1 MNKATS
7 MLLSS
12 ILSTTVVT
20 TSGKVYED
28 KYKTY
33 MMNNLTQLE
42 VILDGWKKGYDDLNT
57 KLISAESRIKNLEEE
72 LTKTQ
77 TQISNLQNT
86 SNNSDKESIKE
97 EEKVEQEDEEL
108 NIIIN
113 EEEESNYTVEEV
125 QESTDL

>member
-33 MMNNLTQLE
+33 MLDNLTQLE
-42 VILDGWKKGYDDLNT
+42 VMLDGWKNGYNDLNT
-57 KLISAESRIKNLEEE
+57 KLINAESRIKSLEEE
-72 LTKTQ
+72 LAKTQ
-77 TQISNLQNT
+77 TMLQNT
-86 SNNSDKESIKE
+86 TNETIVEPIKE
-97 EEKVEQEDEEL
+97 EKIEHEDEKLDNITEENVEL
-108 NIIIN
+108 DNTT
-113 EEEESNYTVEEV
+113 EEEV
-125 QESTDL
+125 QESIESQL

>member
-33 MMNNLTQLE
+33 MLDNLTQLE
-42 VILDGWKKGYDDLNT
+42 VMLDGWKNGYNDLNT
-57 KLISAESRIKNLEEE
+57 KLINAESRIKSLEEE
-72 LTKTQ
+72 LAKTQ
-77 TQISNLQNT
+77 TMLQNT
-86 SNNSDKESIKE
+86 ANETIVEPIKE
-97 EEKVEQEDEEL
+97 EKIEHEDEKLDNTTEENVEL
-108 NIIIN
+108 DNTT
-113 EEEESNYTVEEV
+113 EEEV
-125 QESTDL
+125 QESIEPQL

>member
-33 MMNNLTQLE
+33 MLDNLTQLE
-42 VILDGWKKGYDDLNT
+42 VMLDGWRNGYNNLNT
-57 KLISAESRIKNLEEE
+57 KLINAESRIKSLEEE
-72 LTKTQ
+72 LAKTQ
-77 TQISNLQNT
+77 TMLQNT
-86 SNNSDKESIKE
+86 TNETIVEPIKE
-97 EEKVEQEDEEL
+97 EKIEHEDEKLDNTTEENVEL
-108 NIIIN
+108 DNTT
-113 EEEESNYTVEEV
+113 EEEV
-125 QESTDL
+125 QESIESQL

>member
-33 MMNNLTQLE
+33 MLDNLTQLE
-42 VILDGWKKGYDDLNT
+42 VILDGWKNGYNDLNT
-57 KLISAESRIKNLEEE
+57 KLINAESRIKSLEEE
-72 LTKTQ
+72 LAKTQ
-77 TQISNLQNT
+77 TMLQNT
-86 SNNSDKESIKE
+86 TNETIVKPIE
-97 EEKVEQEDEEL
+97 EEKIEHEDEKLDNTTEENVEL
-108 NIIIN
+108 DNTT
-113 EEEESNYTVEEV
+113 EEEV
-125 QESTDL
+125 QESIESQL

>member
-33 MMNNLTQLE
+33 MLDNLTQLE
-42 VILDGWKKGYDDLNT
+42 VMLDGWKNGYNDLNT
-57 KLISAESRIKNLEEE
+57 KLINAESRIKSLEEE
-72 LTKTQ
+72 LAKTQ
-77 TQISNLQNT
+77 TMLQNT
-86 SNNSDKESIKE
+86 TNKTIVEPIKE
-97 EEKVEQEDEEL
+97 EKNEHEDEKLDNTTEENVEL
-108 NIIIN
+108 DNTT
-113 EEEESNYTVEEV
+113 EEEV
-125 QESTDL
+125 QESIEPQL

>member
-33 MMNNLTQLE
+33 MLDNLTQLE
-42 VILDGWKKGYDDLNT
+42 VMLDGWKNGYNDLNT
-57 KLISAESRIKNLEEE
+57 KLINAESRIKSLEEE
-72 LTKTQ
+72 LAKTQ
-77 TQISNLQNT
+77 TMLQNT
-86 SNNSDKESIKE
+86 TNETIVEPIKE
-97 EEKVEQEDEEL
+97 EKIEHEDEKL
-108 NIIIN
+108 DNTN
-113 EEEESNYTVEEV
+113 EENVELDNTTEEEV
-125 QESTDL
+125 QESIESQL

>member
-33 MMNNLTQLE
+33 MLDNLTQLE
-42 VILDGWKKGYDDLNT
+42 VMLDGWKNGYNDLNT
-57 KLISAESRIKNLEEE
+57 KLINAESRIKSLEEE
-72 LTKTQ
+72 LAKTQ
-77 TQISNLQNT
+77 TMLQNT
-86 SNNSDKESIKE
+86 TNETIVEPIKE
-97 EEKVEQEDEEL
+97 EKIEHEDEKLDNTTEENVEL
-108 NIIIN
+108 DNTT
-113 EEEESNYTVEEV
+113 EEEV
-125 QESTDL
+125 QESIESQL

>member
-33 MMNNLTQLE
+33 MLDNLTQLE
-42 VILDGWKKGYDDLNT
+42 VMLDGWKNGYNDLNT
-57 KLISAESRIKNLEEE
+57 KLINAESRIKSLEEE
-72 LTKTQ
+72 LAKTQ
-77 TQISNLQNT
+77 TMLQNT
-86 SNNSDKESIKE
+86 TNETIVEPIKE
-97 EEKVEQEDEEL
+97 EKIEHEDEKLDNTTEENVEL
-108 NIIIN
+108 DITT
-113 EEEESNYTVEEV
+113 EEEV
-125 QESTDL
+125 QESI

>member
-33 MMNNLTQLE
+33 MLDNLTQLE
-42 VILDGWKKGYDDLNT
+42 IMLDGWRNGYNDLNT
-57 KLISAESRIKNLEEE
+57 KLINAESRIKSLEEE
-72 LTKTQ
+72 LAKTQ
-77 TQISNLQNT
+77 TMLQNT
-86 SNNSDKESIKE
+86 ANETIVEPIKE
-97 EEKVEQEDEEL
+97 EKIEHEDEKLDNTTEENVEL
-108 NIIIN
+108 DITT
-113 EEEESNYTVEEV
+113 EEEV
-125 QESTDL
+125 QESIESQL

>member
-33 MMNNLTQLE
+33 MLDNLTQLE
-42 VILDGWKKGYDDLNT
+42 VMLDGWRNGYNDLNT
-57 KLISAESRIKNLEEE
+57 KLINAESRIKSLEEE
-72 LTKTQ
+72 LAKTQ
-77 TQISNLQNT
+77 TMLQNT
-86 SNNSDKESIKE
+86 TNETIVEPIKE
-97 EEKVEQEDEEL
+97 EKIEHEDEKLDNTTEENVEL
-108 NIIIN
+108 DNTT
-113 EEEESNYTVEEV
+113 EEEV
-125 QESTDL
+125 QESIEPQL

>member
-33 MMNNLTQLE
+33 MLDNLTQLE
-42 VILDGWKKGYDDLNT
+42 VMLDGWKNGYNNLNT
-57 KLISAESRIKNLEEE
+57 KLINAESRIKSLEEE
-72 LTKTQ
+72 LAKTQ
-77 TQISNLQNT
+77 TMLQNT
-86 SNNSDKESIKE
+86 TNETIVEPIKE
-97 EEKVEQEDEEL
+97 EKIEHEDEKLDNTTEENVEL
-108 NIIIN
+108 DNTT
-113 EEEESNYTVEEV
+113 EEEV
-125 QESTDL
+125 QESIESQL

>member
-33 MMNNLTQLE
+33 MLDNLTQLE
-42 VILDGWKKGYDDLNT
+42 VMLDGWKNGYNNLNT
-57 KLISAESRIKNLEEE
+57 KLINAESRIKSLEEE
-72 LTKTQ
+72 LAKTQ
-77 TQISNLQNT
+77 TMLQNT
-86 SNNSDKESIKE
+86 TNETIVEPIKE
-97 EEKVEQEDEEL
+97 EKIEHEDEKLDNTTEENVEL
-108 NIIIN
+108 DNTT
-113 EEEESNYTVEEV
+113 EEEV
-125 QESTDL
+125 QESIDSQL

>member
-33 MMNNLTQLE
+33 MLDNLTQLE
-42 VILDGWKKGYDDLNT
+42 VMLDGWKNGYNDLNT
-57 KLISAESRIKNLEEE
+57 KLINAESRSLEEE
-72 LTKTQ
+72 LAKTQ
-77 TQISNLQNT
+77 TMLQNT
-86 SNNSDKESIKE
+86 TNETIVKPIE
-97 EEKVEQEDEEL
+97 EEKIEHEDEKLDNTTEENVEL
-108 NIIIN
+108 DNTT
-113 EEEESNYTVEEV
+113 EEEV
-125 QESTDL
+125 QESIEPQL

>member
-33 MMNNLTQLE
+33 MLDNLTQLE
-42 VILDGWKKGYDDLNT
+42 VMLDGWKNGYNDLNT
-57 KLISAESRIKNLEEE
+57 KLINAESRIKSLEEE
-72 LTKTQ
+72 LAKTQ
-77 TQISNLQNT
+77 TMLQNT
-86 SNNSDKESIKE
+86 TNETIVEPIKE
-97 EEKVEQEDEEL
+97 EKNEHEDEKLDNTTEENVEL
-108 NIIIN
+108 DNN
-113 EEEESNYTVEEV
+113 TEEEV
-125 QESTDL
+125 QESIESQL

>member
-33 MMNNLTQLE
+33 MLDNLTQLE
-42 VILDGWKKGYDDLNT
+42 VMLDGWRNGYNDLNA
-57 KLISAESRIKNLEEE
+57 KLINAESRIKSLEEE
-72 LTKTQ
+72 LAKTQ
-77 TQISNLQNT
+77 TMLQNT
-86 SNNSDKESIKE
+86 TNETIVEPIKE
-97 EEKVEQEDEEL
+97 EKIEHEDEKLDNTTEENVEL
-108 NIIIN
+108 DNTT
-113 EEEESNYTVEEV
+113 EEEV
-125 QESTDL
+125 QESIESQL

>member
-33 MMNNLTQLE
+33 MLDNLTQLE
-42 VILDGWKKGYDDLNT
+42 VMLDGWKNGYNDLNT
-57 KLISAESRIKNLEEE
+57 KLINAESRIKSLEEE
-72 LTKTQ
+72 LAKTQ
-77 TQISNLQNT
+77 TMLQNT
-86 SNNSDKESIKE
+86 TNETIVEPIKE
-97 EEKVEQEDEEL
+97 EKIEYEDEKLDNTTEENVEL
-108 NIIIN
+108 DNTT
-113 EEEESNYTVEEV
+113 EEEV
-125 QESTDL
+125 QESIEPQL

>member
-33 MMNNLTQLE
+33 MLDNLTQLE
-42 VILDGWKKGYDDLNT
+42 VMLDGWKNGYNDLNT
-57 KLISAESRIKNLEEE
+57 KLINAESRIKSLEEE
-72 LTKTQ
+72 LAKTQ
-77 TQISNLQNT
+77 TMLQNT
-86 SNNSDKESIKE
+86 TNETIVEPIKE
-97 EEKVEQEDEEL
+97 EKIEHEDEKLDNTTEENVEL
-108 NIIIN
+108 DNTA
-113 EEEESNYTVEEV
+113 EEEV
-125 QESTDL
+125 QESIESQL

>member
-33 MMNNLTQLE
+33 MLDNLTQLE
-42 VILDGWKKGYDDLNT
+42 VMLDGWKNGYNDLNT
-57 KLISAESRIKNLEEE
+57 KLINAESRIKSLEEE
-72 LTKTQ
+72 LAKTQ
-77 TQISNLQNT
+77 TMLQNT
-86 SNNSDKESIKE
+86 TNETIVEPIKE
-97 EEKVEQEDEEL
+97 EKIEHEDEKLDNTTEENVEL
-108 NIIIN
+108 DNTT
-113 EEEESNYTVEEV
+113 EEEV
-125 QESTDL
+125 QESIESQS

>member
-33 MMNNLTQLE
+33 MLDNLTQLE
-42 VILDGWKKGYDDLNT
+42 VMLDGWRNGYNNLNT
-57 KLISAESRIKNLEEE
+57 KLINAESRIKSLEEE
-72 LTKTQ
+72 LAKTQ
-77 TQISNLQNT
+77 TMLQNT
-86 SNNSDKESIKE
+86 TNETIVEPIKE
-97 EEKVEQEDEEL
+97 EKIEHEDEKLDNTTEENVEL
-108 NIIIN
+108 DNTT
-113 EEEESNYTVEEV
+113 EEEV
-125 QESTDL
+125 QESIEPQL

>member
-33 MMNNLTQLE
+33 MLDNLTQLE
-42 VILDGWKKGYDDLNT
+42 VMLDGWKNGYNDLNT
-57 KLISAESRIKNLEEE
+57 KLINAESRIKSLEEE
-72 LTKTQ
+72 LAKTQ
-77 TQISNLQNT
+77 TMLQNT
-86 SNNSDKESIKE
+86 ANETIVEPIKE
-97 EEKVEQEDEEL
+97 EKIEHEDEKLDNTTEENVEL
-108 NIIIN
+108 DNTT
-113 EEEESNYTVEEV
+113 EEEV
-125 QESTDL
+125 QESIESQS

>member
-33 MMNNLTQLE
+33 MLDNLTQLE
-42 VILDGWKKGYDDLNT
+42 VMLDGWKNGYNNLNT
-57 KLISAESRIKNLEEE
+57 KLINAESRIKSLEEE
-72 LTKTQ
+72 LAKTQ
-77 TQISNLQNT
+77 TMLQNT
-86 SNNSDKESIKE
+86 TNETIVEPIKE
-97 EEKVEQEDEEL
+97 EKIEHEVEKLDNTTEENVELDNTTE
-108 NIIIN
+108 
-113 EEEESNYTVEEV
+113 EEV
-125 QESTDL
+125 QESIESQL

>member
-33 MMNNLTQLE
+33 MLDNLTQLE
-42 VILDGWKKGYDDLNT
+42 VMLDGWKNGYNDLNT
-57 KLISAESRIKNLEEE
+57 KLINAESRIKSLEEE

-77 TQISNLQNT
+77 TMLQNT
-86 SNNSDKESIKE
+86 TNETIVEPIKE
-97 EEKVEQEDEEL
+97 EKIEHEDEKLDNTTEENVEL
-108 NIIIN
+108 DNTT
-113 EEEESNYTVEEV
+113 EEEV
-125 QESTDL
+125 QESIESQL

>member
-33 MMNNLTQLE
+33 MLDNLTQLE
-42 VILDGWKKGYDDLNT
+42 VMLDGWKNGYNNLNT
-57 KLISAESRIKNLEEE
+57 KLINAESRIKSLEEE
-72 LTKTQ
+72 LAKTQ
-77 TQISNLQNT
+77 TMLQNT
-86 SNNSDKESIKE
+86 TNETIVEPIKE
-97 EEKVEQEDEEL
+97 EKIEHEDEKLDNTTEENVEL
-108 NIIIN
+108 DNTT
-113 EEEESNYTVEEV
+113 EEEV
-125 QESTDL
+125 QESIESQS

>member
-33 MMNNLTQLE
+33 MLDNLTQLE
-42 VILDGWKKGYDDLNT
+42 VMLDGWKNGYNDLNT
-57 KLISAESRIKNLEEE
+57 KLINAESRIKSLEEE
-72 LTKTQ
+72 LAKTQ
-77 TQISNLQNT
+77 TMLQNT
-86 SNNSDKESIKE
+86 TNETIVKPIE
-97 EEKVEQEDEEL
+97 EEKIEHEDEKLDNTTEENVEL
-108 NIIIN
+108 DNTT
-113 EEEESNYTVEEV
+113 EEEV
-125 QESTDL
+125 QESIESQL

>member
-33 MMNNLTQLE
+33 MLDNLTQLE
-42 VILDGWKKGYDDLNT
+42 VMLDGWRNGYNDLYT
-57 KLISAESRIKNLEEE
+57 KLINAESRIKSLEEE
-72 LTKTQ
+72 LAKTQ
-77 TQISNLQNT
+77 TMLQNT
-86 SNNSDKESIKE
+86 TNETIVEPIKE
-97 EEKVEQEDEEL
+97 EKIEHEDEKLDNTTEENVEL
-108 NIIIN
+108 DNTT
-113 EEEESNYTVEEV
+113 EEEV
-125 QESTDL
+125 QESIEPQL

>member
-33 MMNNLTQLE
+33 MLDNLTQLE
-42 VILDGWKKGYDDLNT
+42 VMLDGWRNGYNDLNT
-57 KLISAESRIKNLEEE
+57 KLINAESRIKSLEEE
-72 LTKTQ
+72 LAKTQ
-77 TQISNLQNT
+77 TMLQNT
-86 SNNSDKESIKE
+86 TNETIVEPIKE
-97 EEKVEQEDEEL
+97 EKIEYEDEKLDNTTEENVEL
-108 NIIIN
+108 DNTT
-113 EEEESNYTVEEV
+113 EEEV
-125 QESTDL
+125 QESIESQL

>member
-33 MMNNLTQLE
+33 MLDNLTQLE
-42 VILDGWKKGYDDLNT
+42 VMLDGWKNGYNDLNT
-57 KLISAESRIKNLEEE
+57 KLINAESRIKSLEEE
-72 LTKTQ
+72 LAKTQ
-77 TQISNLQNT
+77 TMLQNT
-86 SNNSDKESIKE
+86 TNETIVEPIKE
-97 EEKVEQEDEEL
+97 EKIEHEDEKLDNTTEENVEL
-108 NIIIN
+108 DNST
-113 EEEESNYTVEEV
+113 EEEV
-125 QESTDL
+125 QESIESQL

>member
-33 MMNNLTQLE
+33 MLDNLTQLE
-42 VILDGWKKGYDDLNT
+42 VMLDGWKNGYNDLNT
-57 KLISAESRIKNLEEE
+57 KLINAESRIKSLEEE
-72 LTKTQ
+72 LAKTQ
-77 TQISNLQNT
+77 TMLQNT
-86 SNNSDKESIKE
+86 TNETIVEPIKE
-97 EEKVEQEDEEL
+97 EKIEHEDEKLDNTTEENVEL
-108 NIIIN
+108 DITT
-113 EEEESNYTVEEV
+113 EEEV
-125 QESTDL
+125 QESIESQL

>member
-33 MMNNLTQLE
+33 MLDNLTQLE
-42 VILDGWKKGYDDLNT
+42 VMLDGWKNGYNDLNT
-57 KLISAESRIKNLEEE
+57 KLINAESRIKSLEEE
-72 LTKTQ
+72 LAKTQ
-77 TQISNLQNT
+77 TMLQNT
-86 SNNSDKESIKE
+86 TNETIVEPIKE
-97 EEKVEQEDEEL
+97 EKNEHEDEKLDNTTEDNVEL
-108 NIIIN
+108 DNTT
-113 EEEESNYTVEEV
+113 EEEV
-125 QESTDL
+125 QESIELQL

>member
-33 MMNNLTQLE
+33 MLDNLTQLE
-42 VILDGWKKGYDDLNT
+42 VMLDGWKNGYNNLNT
-57 KLISAESRIKNLEEE
+57 KLINAESRIKSLEEE
-72 LTKTQ
+72 LAKTQ
-77 TQISNLQNT
+77 TMLQNT
-86 SNNSDKESIKE
+86 TNETIMEPIKE
-97 EEKVEQEDEEL
+97 EKNEHEDEKLDNTTEENVEL
-108 NIIIN
+108 DNTT
-113 EEEESNYTVEEV
+113 EEEV
-125 QESTDL
+125 QESIESQL